1 MGPASSHRELRMTNP
16 HKDDDEADLAAQFDR
31 EDHT

>member
-1 MGPASSHRELRMTNP
+1 MGPASSHREPTMTDP
-16 HKDDDEADLAAQFDR
+16 HEDDEADLAAQFDR